1 MSDFVIYDFGQVP
14 LRKIAEATVYAAV
27 WTEILLLLAW
37 LGFRRKNL
45 TT

>member
-1 MSDFVIYDFGQVP
+1 MGRVP
-14 LRKIAEATVYAAV
+14 VRAVALATVYAAV
-27 WTEILLLLAW
+27 WTGIFLLLAW